1 MLIVF
6 RFVFNDS
13 EELLGF
19 FLSVFSLWIALGW
32 GYRVIVAAC

>member
-13 EELLGF
+13 GELLVF

-32 GYRVIVAAC
+32 GNCVIVAAC